1 MGDRQEEALP
11 RGERH
16 YARAL
21 RELSHVYE
29 RLVQGLSILEQVDA
43 IDDPSLELHE
53 VSLRLLE
60 AIATGLSAENCSL
73 MLLTED
79 EEHLELL
86 AARSALEEQGK
97 FFGRDS
103 WQGKTFHVGEGI
115 VGTVAARGEPVRIDD
130 VSGDVS
136 FIPLPDSPIRVRSL
150 MCFPLLVED
159 KVLGV
164 LNLSHSEP
172 GYFSVESE
180 QIVSLVA
187 SRSARLLASHVVHH
201 LHRRSE
207 KHYQLVCDNA
217 GDAILV
223 FDEQGRILNANRMAE
238 QLTGI
243 PLADFLDGKVDW
255 MARVVAD
262 DRPEVV
268 VQRNVIRELG
278 TTETVEYRYRAAD
291 GEIHSLED
299 HGSSVL
305 DPAGKYGGLVSVI
318 RDVTERKRIEEEKL
332 RLEDQLRHSQ
342 KMELIGSLAGGL
354 AHDFNNLL
362 TGIIGNLNLARVK
375 AGPGCSDPLLG
386 DALRASQRAA
396 AVARQLLVFT
406 RRSAL
411 EIKPT
416 DLVDLV
422 EEVAQLVRNTFDPRL
437 EIVLEKQPEAVS
449 CVQADS
455 GQIHQVLMN
464 LCVNARDALLTVD
477 DDDCD
482 SVLRI
487 TLQIEQV
494 ELGLEECNDQTDAK
508 PGEHVCLTVSDT
520 GPGMDESTMGL
531 VFSPFFTTKID
542 GKGTGLGLSIVSDII
557 RQHGGW
563 ITLESAPGKGTV
575 FRVFLPTAGDV
586 ELAEAQAAAEEEPP
600 RGTETVLM
608 VDDEEI
614 VLDLGCAILEHLGYS
629 VMVAKDGEE
638 AVEVYTGAQDRI
650 DLVVLDLSMPRLS
663 GLAAMARIR
672 ELNPEAR
679 VVLSSGH
686 AMDELDGSE
695 FPCEPSA
702 RLAKPYTPLEMAKAL
717 RVALDQEPSG

>member
-1 MGDRQEEALP
+1 MP
-11 RGERH
+11 RDEQQ

-21 RELSHVYE
+21 RELSHIYE
-29 RLVQGLSILEQVDA
+29 RLVQGLSILERVDA
-43 IDDPSLELHE
+43 IDDPNLELHE

-73 MLLTED
+73 MLLTQD
-79 EEHLELL
+79 EKHLELL
-86 AARSALEEQGK
+86 AARSALEEHGK

-103 WQGKTFHVGEGI
+103 WQGKAFHVGEGI
-115 VGTVAARGEPVRIDD
+115 VGTVAERGEPVRIDD

-136 FIPLPDSPIRVRSL
+136 FISLPDSPIRVRSL
-150 MCFPLLVED
+150 MCFPLLLED

-164 LNLSHSEP
+164 LNLSHSRP
-172 GYFSVESE
+172 GFFTVESE

-207 KHYQLVCDNA
+207 KHYRLVCDNA

-223 FDEQGRILNANRMAE
+223 FDRDGQILNANRMAE
-238 QLTGI
+238 HLTGI
-243 PLADFLDGKVDW
+243 PLAEFLDGKLDW
-255 MARVVAD
+255 MAGIVAD
-262 DRPEVV
+262 DREAVLA
-268 VQRNVIRELG
+268 QRDRIRESG

-291 GEIHSLED
+291 GEVHFLEER
-299 HGSSVL
+299 GSSVL
-305 DPAGKYGGLVSVI
+305 DPTGEYGGLVCVI

-362 TGIIGNLNLARVK
+362 TGIIGNLNLARVQ
-375 AGPGCSDPLLG
+375 GRPGCSDPLLA
-386 DALRASQRAA
+386 DALKASHRAA
-396 AVARQLLVFT
+396 AVVRQLLVFT

-416 DLVDLV
+416 NLVDLV
-422 EEVAQLVRNTFDPRL
+422 EEVAQLARNTFDPRL
-437 EIVLEKQPEAVS
+437 EIVVEKRGTASP
-449 CVQADS
+449 VQADG

-477 DDDCD
+477 GDDCVT
-482 SVLRI
+482 VLRI

-494 ELGLEECNDQTDAK
+494 ELSLDECKHHADAT
-508 PGEHVCLTVSDT
+508 PGEYVCLTVSDT
-520 GPGMDESTMGL
+520 GPGMDESTRRL
-531 VFSPFFTTKID
+531 AFSPFFTTKID
-542 GKGTGLGLSIVSDII
+542 GKGTGLGLSMVFDIVS
-557 RQHGGW
+557 QHGGW
-563 ITLESAPGKGTV
+563 ITLDSAPGEGTA
-575 FRVFLPTAGDV
+575 FRVFLPTAGGA
-586 ELAEAQAAAEEEPP
+586 ELAEADSTAEEEPP
-600 RGTETVLM
+600 RGAETVLM

-614 VLDLGCAILEHLGYS
+614 VLDLGCAILEYLGYS
-629 VMVAKDGEE
+629 VLVARDGEE
-638 AVEVYTGAQDRI
+638 AVEVYTAAQDRI

-672 ELNPEAR
+672 RLNPEAK

-686 AMDELDGSE
+686 AIDEQDGPE
-695 FPCEPSA
+695 IPCQPSA

-717 RVALDQEPSG
+717 RAALDDEPGLDGHRAFS